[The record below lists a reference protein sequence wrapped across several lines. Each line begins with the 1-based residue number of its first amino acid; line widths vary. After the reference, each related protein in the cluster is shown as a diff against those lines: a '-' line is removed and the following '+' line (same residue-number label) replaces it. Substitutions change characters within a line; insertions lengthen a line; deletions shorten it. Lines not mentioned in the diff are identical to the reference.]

1 MSTETPPLFGKT
13 RFFEGQINEFMDKI
27 AGGAIFYEKGMLMMT
42 ESEINLEACEE
53 KLEQITAAKRRCNE
67 LRRSIST
74 SLYSEMLIPDFRGDV
89 LNLLNDMFSLLDVMG
104 SSFQQFTIEIPHQ
117 RDNLTWQEEFIAKK
131 EFVEMVRNVVQS
143 VESAVV
149 AARAF
154 FRDPATVNDRVYE
167 VRLYESEADK
177 IAIRLKKSIFGSDLP
192 LDRKIQLRD
201 AIDVLD
207 NLADLAEDV
216 GDELS
221 IYAIKRAL

>member
-1 MSTETPPLFGKT
+1 MSKETPPLFGKT
-13 RFFEGQINEFMDKI
+13 KFLEGQINEFMDKI
-27 AGGAIFYEKGMLMMT
+27 AGGAIFYEKGMLLLA
-42 ESEINLEACEE
+42 ESDANLAACDE
-53 KLEQITAAKRRCNE
+53 KLEQIVAAKRRCNE

-89 LNLLNDMFSLLDVMG
+89 LNLLNDMYSLLDLMG
-104 SSFQQFTIEIPHQ
+104 SSFQEFTLEIPHE
-117 RDNLTWQEEFIAKK
+117 REDLPWLK
-131 EFVEMVRNVVQS
+131 EFSEMVSTVVKSVQS
-143 VESAVV
+143 VVI

-177 IAIRLKKSIFGSDLP
+177 IAIRLKRSIFNSDLP

-201 AIDVLD
+201 AIDILD
-207 NLADLAEDV
+207 ELADLAEDV

>member
-1 MSTETPPLFGKT
+1 MSKETPPLFGKT
-13 RFFEGQINEFMDKI
+13 KFLEGQINEFMDKI
-27 AGGAIFYEKGMLMMT
+27 AGGAIFYEKGMLLLA
-42 ESEINLEACEE
+42 ESEDNLAACDE
-53 KLEQITAAKRRCNE
+53 KLDQIVAAKRRCNE

-89 LNLLNDMFSLLDVMG
+89 LNLLNDMYSLLDLMG
-104 SSFQQFTIEIPHQ
+104 SSFQEFTLESPHE
-117 RDNLTWQEEFIAKK
+117 REDLPWLK
-131 EFVEMVRNVVQS
+131 EFYEMVNMVVKSIQS
-143 VESAVV
+143 TVI

-154 FRDPATVNDRVYE
+154 FRDPATVNDHVYE

-177 IAIRLKKSIFGSDLP
+177 IAIRMKRNIFKSDLP

-201 AIDVLD
+201 AIDILD
-207 NLADLAEDV
+207 ALANQAEDV